1 MTREVRSLLLVLLG
15 AAVLHISLFSDLY
28 VRYVRR
34 SLGPYLVVTGV
45 ILVALGVAGAVAA
58 VRRLLAED
66 RAARLAREA
75 ADGVAAHGRHRGS
88 GPLPDVRHDHDHD
101 HHTGDA
107 GDAGD
112 DGDDGHGHG
121 PRGMRMAWLLTLPV
135 LAVFLIAPPAL
146 GSYSAARSANAVAR
160 PASAGTG
167 FPPLPGGSPLVLPLA
182 DFDVR
187 AVWDTSGSLR
197 GRQVRLTGFVTPRK
211 GGGWYVARLTISC
224 CAADAQTYKVE
235 VRGIA
240 APPADSWV
248 EVTGVWTPDGQAG
261 RPDAVPALTVTRL
274 TRIPEPRDPYE

>member
-1 MTREVRSLLLVLLG
+1 MRSSDDSRFSRSQPSPPEG
-15 AAVLHISLFSDLY
+15 DAVLEGTIERITFHNEENGYTVARILPVGAKD
-28 VRYVRR
+28 
-34 SLGPYLVVTGV
+34 VVT
-45 ILVALGVAGAVAA
+45 ALGTFLDPTVGEHVICY
-58 VRRLLAED
+58 
-66 RAARLAREA
+66 
-75 ADGVAAHGRHRGS
+75 GVWTKHPQWGS
-88 GPLPDVRHDHDHD
+88 QMQVSR
-101 HHTGDA
+101 
-107 GDAGD
+107 
-112 DGDDGHGHG
+112 
-121 PRGMRMAWLLTLPV
+121 
-135 LAVFLIAPPAL
+135 
-146 GSYSAARSANAVAR
+146 YEVAR